1 MKIPQSRSYI
11 RSNPR
16 FALTRDSRPNLHE
29 GQMTILYDALEQRP
43 REHSLEDLVSLCSMR
58 GYESTF
64 TNPRTDIR
72 KSILSTE
79 SSSEWVGHC
88 ATKLDQDRTT
98 KIKSTEDIAPSREIT
113 IRCRSPVQGVGCD
126 DLTQFL
132 RASSSRDNCSSCTR
146 DRPTYRHPPS
156 LHE

>member
-1 MKIPQSRSYI
+1 MKISQSRSYI

-72 KSILSTE
+72 KSILYQLNRLLNGSAIVPPN
-79 SSSEWVGHC
+79 SI
-88 ATKLDQDRTT
+88 RT
-98 KIKSTEDIAPSREIT
+98 
-113 IRCRSPVQGVGCD
+113 VQ
-126 DLTQFL
+126 
-132 RASSSRDNCSSCTR
+132 
-146 DRPTYRHPPS
+146 PK
-156 LHE
+156 